1 MPGHTGSA
9 EENIARRINEHYQLN
24 QHNVLEQRAHPI
36 LLKNGKSRKE
46 EKNNMAIKGA
56 KTIAEYA
63 IRKWLEEQ
71 NFAMEYFSFSMDGNR
86 AKLADMDGE
95 SLVLVYRPESRS
107 VYIEESAGQTGK
119 EGRDI

>member
-1 MPGHTGSA
+1 M
-9 EENIARRINEHYQLN
+9 EEL
-24 QHNVLEQRAHPI
+24 
-36 LLKNGKSRKE
+36 RKE
-46 EKNNMAIKGA
+46 AKNNMAIKGA

-71 NFAMEYFSFSMDGNR
+71 NFAMEYFSLSMDGNR
-86 AKLADMDGE
+86 AKLADMQGE

-119 EGRDI
+119 EGRTDEGHLKRQAGREGHRLQRAEGKGPH